1 MQKNKKFYSKIL
13 EPFIFSLFLLGFSF
27 LLGCDSKKNIPQEKT
42 SLVYPQM
49 GDISLKVVS
58 TGTLSPLRRIE
69 VKASEKGRVEKIFA
83 QEGHSV
89 RESSVLA
96 LISPVDRI
104 ALMDTAR
111 ASLYEAQQAKNEK
124 KIKDAQLAL
133 KVAQEAYQPV
143 PIVAPVSGEIIK
155 KDLEI
160 GELVASEKTLFV
172 VSDRLVLRL
181 LVNEADIGKIKV
193 GQKVSFTLESFPEEE
208 ALGTVYSI
216 AREGQNVSNVIQ
228 YEVLVTPNV
237 VQRKW
242 IAGMT
247 VNAWFVIK
255 EKKGVLT
262 LPLSAVKRVGIQ
274 PFVVI
279 QKPNKTWELRQ
290 LVCGH
295 DDFQNIEIIE
305 GIEENEGVLILSQ
318 SQFNRFYKEERS
330 RPRTMRLPRM

>member
-13 EPFIFSLFLLGFSF
+13 KPFLLSLCLLSLFFF
-27 LLGCDSKKNIPQEKT
+27 LGCDSKQNIPQEKNT
-42 SLVYPQM
+42 LVYPQIS
-49 GDISLKVVS
+49 DVSLKVVS

-69 VKASEKGRVEKIFA
+69 VKASEKGRVEKILA

-111 ASLYEAQQAKNEK
+111 ASLYEAQQSKNEQ

-181 LVNEADIGKIKV
+181 LVNEADIGKIKT

-216 AREGQNVSNVIQ
+216 AREGKNVSNVIQ

-247 VNAWFVIK
+247 VNAWFLIK

-262 LPLSAVKRVGIQ
+262 LPLSAIKRVGIQ

-279 QKPNKTWELRQ
+279 EKPNKQWELKQ
-290 LVCGH
+290 VVCGE
-295 DDFQNIEIIE
+295 DDFQNIEILE
-305 GIEENEGVLILSQ
+305 GVNEKEGVLILSQ
-318 SQFNRFYKEERS
+318 SQFAKFYRETTNKS
-330 RPRTMRLPRM
+330 QNMRLPRM